1 MENILEETKNIM
13 RRYNIKPNKSLGQ
26 NFLINS
32 EVVENIVQSSDI
44 TKDDMVIEIGPGLG
58 VLTKYLLEKAKKV
71 VCIELDTKM
80 VKILQDRF
88 SEYDNIE
95 IINTDV
101 LKINLNEIIEKNKG
115 EIRKVKVVANL
126 PYYITTPIIM
136 KLIEDRLDIES
147 ITVMIQKE
155 VADRLIEIPGG
166 KNTGAITYTVYYYC
180 TSKKIMEV
188 PNTSFIPEPEVTSE
202 IIKMDLR
209 YKPVV
214 DVENGTTKK
223 VKISTLL
230 TALVEKNAGAH
241 NSIYRGKDITDL
253 FYDGTLSKQIAAGT
267 FDDIFVGDYIIG
279 KTSGRKYLVAD
290 INYRLH
296 MGDTECTKLHVLMIP
311 ERIMGTAQMNASNI
325 TDGAYIGSAMYK
337 TNLAQFKTVIKNDF
351 ETSHILKHRNLLQNA
366 VSNGCE
372 TGGTW
377 YDSDIEL
384 MNEIM
389 VYGCQIFK
397 NATNGS
403 TFPNN
408 YQIDNSQLSL
418 FRLRHDSIVARNDA
432 GDRYWYWLRDVV
444 SSTSFASVSY
454 RGYSGYSSASN
465 VGGVRPAFLI
475 V

>member
-126 PYYITTPIIM
+126 PYYITTPIII

-214 DVENGTTKK
+214 DVENPQIMFRIIKSAFMQRRK
-223 VKISTLL
+223 TLL
-230 TALVEKNAGAH
+230 NALTNANVFINKEQGI
-241 NSIYRGKDITDL
+241 N
-253 FYDGTLSKQIAAGT
+253 TLKELNLKENVRAEELTIQD
-267 FDDIFVGDYIIG
+267 F
-279 KTSGRKYLVAD
+279 
-290 INYRLH
+290 
-296 MGDTECTKLHVLMIP
+296 
-311 ERIMGTAQMNASNI
+311 SNI
-325 TDGAYIGSAMYK
+325 TKIVFGK
-337 TNLAQFKTVIKNDF
+337 
-351 ETSHILKHRNLLQNA
+351 LK
-366 VSNGCE
+366 GKK
-372 TGGTW
+372 GT
-377 YDSDIEL
+377 DPKL
-384 MNEIM
+384 P
-389 VYGCQIFK
+389 F
-397 NATNGS
+397 
-403 TFPNN
+403 
-408 YQIDNSQLSL
+408 
-418 FRLRHDSIVARNDA
+418 
-432 GDRYWYWLRDVV
+432 
-444 SSTSFASVSY
+444 
-454 RGYSGYSSASN
+454 
-465 VGGVRPAFLI
+465 
-475 V
+475 